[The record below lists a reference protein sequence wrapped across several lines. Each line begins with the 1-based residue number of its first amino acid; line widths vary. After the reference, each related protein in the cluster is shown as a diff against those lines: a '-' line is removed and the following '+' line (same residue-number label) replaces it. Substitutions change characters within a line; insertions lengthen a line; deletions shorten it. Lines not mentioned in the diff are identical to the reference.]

1 MDISING
8 KPADITLETEKTLGD
23 VLSGLEGWL
32 EGSEHRISGL
42 QIDGSPIDVDALTDV
57 FTWEVANIK
66 TVDIRILSW
75 SELALDAF
83 HHAQEELRVYGNA
96 PFEDHCRIRK
106 AWEEEAAAH
115 FLAEQIP
122 EIGEWIGK
130 TLEGE
135 GFTSEEM
142 GHLIDERIRELTDP
156 AEELKAL
163 GSLVMEVAKRLEDL
177 PLDIQT
183 GKDSKAAETVHLF
196 SHITEKLFRI
206 LHLLTLAGLVLHD
219 LSIDTLSMHDFIA
232 GFGTSLKELVTAY
245 EAKDVVLVGDLAEYE
260 LAPRLL
266 KLYAAISNADY

>member
-8 KPADITLETEKTLGD
+8 KPADITLEAEKTLGD

-42 QIDGSPIDVDALTDV
+42 QIDGSPIDADVLTDV
-57 FTWEVANIK
+57 FSWEVANIK

-83 HHAQEELRVYGNA
+83 HRAQEELRVYGNA
-96 PFEDHCRIRK
+96 PFEDRIRK

-122 EIGEWIGK
+122 DIGEWIGK
-130 TLEGE
+130 TLGGE
-135 GFTSEEM
+135 GFTPEEM

-156 AEELKAL
+156 TGELNAL

-219 LSIDTLSMHDFIA
+219 LSIDTLSMHDFIE
-232 GFGTSLKELVTAY
+232 GFGASLKELVTAY